1 MSTDGVATPDLTPTE
16 TRDFRRLVGIM
27 IPASLEYGAPGADD
41 EMIFADIVRS
51 LGRDASAVRTALG
64 ILRETAGNDFC
75 ILDAEKAEAA
85 AMTLLGRG
93 GPVVTALGRSVLQCY
108 YRDERVLRGLG
119 IDPVAPFPKGRPLEQ
134 GDWSLLD
141 AVRGRP
147 PIWRDDRKAGA

>member
-1 MSTDGVATPDLTPTE
+1 MSADGVATPDLTPTE
-16 TRDFRRLVGIM
+16 AQDLRRLVGIM

-41 EMIFADIVRS
+41 ETIFADIVGS
-51 LGRDASAVRTALG
+51 LGRDASAVRTALTL
-64 ILRETAGNDFC
+64 LREIADGDFC
-75 ILDAEKAEAA
+75 GLDAAKAEAA

-93 GPVVTALGRSVLQCY
+93 GPLVTALGRSVLQCY